1 MMHGRELEGVRPL
14 RRQEPIT
21 TVDLMAGSG
30 LKYVHATNRGRNG
43 MVGDL
48 ERCREKVLDTFVQ
61 SMCMNWRSY
70 LNWASFIRRISMMI
84 QRAASLCRTTP
95 KKKEVTRRLSSE
107 SGSRGK

>member
-14 RRQEPIT
+14 KRQEPIT

-48 ERCREKVLDTFVQ
+48 ERCRDKVQFFL
-61 SMCMNWRSY
+61 SIN
-70 LNWASFIRRISMMI
+70 IR
-84 QRAASLCRTTP
+84 
-95 KKKEVTRRLSSE
+95 E
-107 SGSRGK
+107 